1 MRSMIFAAA
10 ALAVAGVAS
19 GQQHDAHT
27 GSSHAY
33 VAPNPGDLG
42 GAISLSTAAGGAF
55 TNADLRG
62 RWTMLYF
69 GYARCRSACPVA
81 LPTLA
86 AAADTLKQRGV
97 SAQSVFVDI
106 EAAAAPIQLRSQ
118 PAAHHEA
125 HAHGVH
131 AVPQEFPGVTL
142 LGGNRLQVRQALTA
156 FRVRTDHMPPR
167 TELGETGHSINHT
180 TAIYIIDPSGA
191 VVDIAYHTVAPA
203 DLIAN
208 VERRARAEQGLAL
221 PHW

>member
-1 MRSMIFAAA
+1 MRAFAL
-10 ALAVAGVAS
+10 ALAVLALAGGAS
-19 GQQHDAHT
+19 AQQHDAHA

-42 GAISLSTAAGGAF
+42 GAISLSTAAGSPF
-55 TNADLRG
+55 TNADLRE

-69 GYARCRSACPVA
+69 GYARCRSACPIA

-86 AAADTLKQRGV
+86 AAADALKERGV

-106 EAAAAPIQLRSQ
+106 EAEPAPIQLRSQ
-118 PAAHHEA
+118 PTSHHEEHGHGA
-125 HAHGVH
+125 HA
-131 AVPQEFPGVTL
+131 AAQEFPGVMML
-142 LGGNRLQVRQALTA
+142 SGNRLQVRQALTA

-191 VVDIAYHTVAPA
+191 VVDIVYHTIAPA

-208 VERRARAEQGLAL
+208 VARRAGG
-221 PHW
+221 

>member
-1 MRSMIFAAA
+1 MRAVVL
-10 ALAVAGVAS
+10 ALAFLSLGGGAS
-19 GQQHDAHT
+19 AQQRDAHA

-42 GAISLSTAAGGAF
+42 GAISLRTASGGAF
-55 TNADLRG
+55 TNAELRG
-62 RWTMLYF
+62 HWTMLYF
-69 GYARCRSACPVA
+69 GYARCRSACPIA

-86 AAADTLKQRGV
+86 AAADALKERGV

-106 EAAAAPIQLRSQ
+106 EAEPAPIQLRSQ
-118 PAAHHEA
+118 PASHHETPAHGA
-125 HAHGVH
+125 HA
-131 AVPQEFPGVTL
+131 APQEFPGVAL
-142 LGGNRLQVRQALTA
+142 LSGNRLQVRQALTA

-208 VERRARAEQGLAL
+208 VERRARG
-221 PHW
+221 